1 MVTLRQISGGTR
13 SEDGRRSRDT
23 FLSLKHTC
31 QTIVSSFWA
40 YLGDRLGINPGTVAS
55 LSDLIRKRTVPQRA

>member
-1 MVTLRQISGGTR
+1 MI
-13 SEDGRRSRDT
+13 
-23 FLSLKHTC
+23 
-31 QTIVSSFWA
+31 SFWA